1 MVELWAEKSAL
12 ISGEEHNYGIL
23 NLCNYGCG
31 VSLFL
36 VVNGLEKGNMWTD
49 QRAYDLGI
57 YPTNEEEFGS
67 ATRISFLDWYEKW
80 LDHSIDEIKGQH

>member
-1 MVELWAEKSAL
+1 MRIAL
-12 ISGEEHNYGIL
+12 YLVPKAINTSF
-23 NLCNYGCG
+23 

-49 QRAYDLGI
+49 QRAYDFGI

-80 LDHSIDEIKGQH
+80 LDHSIDEINGQP